1 MTITLTEQ
9 AAVHLQ
15 AALEKQAKEIAGAK
29 LYTGTD
35 AIQTFGLTRKALGQ
49 ISPTMLPGRTKPLYS
64 ATAIVSYIKSRTK

>member
-15 AALEKQAKEIAGAK
+15 AALETQAKDIAGAK

-35 AIQTFGLTRKALGQ
+35 AIKTFGLTRKSLTQ
-49 ISPTMLPGRTKPLYS
+49 LPVTMLPGRTKPLYS
-64 ATAIVSYIKSRTK
+64 ASSIVSYIKSRTK